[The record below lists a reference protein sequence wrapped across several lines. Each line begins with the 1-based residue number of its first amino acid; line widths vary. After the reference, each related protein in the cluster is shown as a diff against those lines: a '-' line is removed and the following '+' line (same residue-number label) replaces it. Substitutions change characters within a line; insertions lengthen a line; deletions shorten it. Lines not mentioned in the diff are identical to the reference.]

1 MSAKAK
7 IQVAT
12 RDLLQESKNTKKMN
26 KNAPKVATK

>member
-12 RDLLQESKNTKKMN
+12 RDLLQESINTKEMN
-26 KNAPKVATK
+26 NNAPKVATK